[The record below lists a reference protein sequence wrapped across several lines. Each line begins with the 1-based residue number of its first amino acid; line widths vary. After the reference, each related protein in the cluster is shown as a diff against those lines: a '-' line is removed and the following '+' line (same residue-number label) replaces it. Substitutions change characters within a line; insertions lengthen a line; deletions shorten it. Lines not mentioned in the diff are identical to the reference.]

1 LPDRRR
7 AGTPAKARSVVIACS
22 HGSVASIADLFNII
36 NRMADA
42 LRFEIGPAKRLIGR
56 GDG

>member
-1 LPDRRR
+1 M
-7 AGTPAKARSVVIACS
+7 IACS

>member
-1 LPDRRR
+1 M
-7 AGTPAKARSVVIACS
+7 IACS
-22 HGSVASIADLFNII
+22 HGSVASIAYLFNII

-42 LRFEIGPAKRLIGR
+42 LRFEIGPPAAFAGPAKRLIGR